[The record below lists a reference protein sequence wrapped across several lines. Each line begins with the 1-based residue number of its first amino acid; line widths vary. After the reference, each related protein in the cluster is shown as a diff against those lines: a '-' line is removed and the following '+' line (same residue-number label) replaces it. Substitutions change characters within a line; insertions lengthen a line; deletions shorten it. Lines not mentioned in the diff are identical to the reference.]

1 MTVRLILAIA
11 ALSWALL
18 LASVG
23 FFIYDGAQRD
33 TAIERQGRAHCAVL
47 SVLLGNRADRD
58 ETIKLFD
65 PIRREN
71 PKQFDKLVKKAER
84 GDKRLEQVQGDLAC
98 SI

>member
-1 MTVRLILAIA
+1 MRTILVIA

-18 LASVG
+18 LASVA

-33 TAIERQGRAHCAVL
+33 TNIEKQGRANCVVL

-71 PKQFDKLVKKAER
+71 PKQFDRLVRRAER
-84 GDKRLEQVQGDLAC
+84 GDKRLKRVQGDLAC
-98 SI
+98 DLK